1 MACRSGEESGM
12 AIKDLLVACNDTA
25 ASQAALGIALLMAA
39 KYDAHLTGLLVRD
52 PDLFSRRVRGLVPQ
66 DVLDNVRELEAAQ
79 VARIRAEFEARTAPS
94 GRAGKV
100 HWLEAEGPVDATVI
114 EHTRY
119 FDILLMGRPE
129 GPGGRDSMML
139 HPDLIALQ
147 SGRPVLIVP
156 EGYSTAALVEHA
168 VLAWDGRRAAARA
181 LAEAMLILET
191 KSRVDVV
198 TVGDVP
204 GAVDRPGLDV
214 AEHLRR
220 HGITTER
227 VRLEAK
233 GGPVSR
239 AILEHCRAVG
249 AGLVVMGAYEHSKF
263 REDFLGGV
271 THDLLRGLEVPALM
285 AH

>member
-1 MACRSGEESGM
+1 M

-25 ASQAALGIALLMAA
+25 ASRSALRIALLMAA

-52 PDLFSRRVRGLVPQ
+52 PEVLSRRVRGLVSQ
-66 DVLDNVRELEAAQ
+66 DVLDNVREVEEAQ
-79 VARIRAEFEARTAPS
+79 ILRTRQQFEADAAGS
-94 GRAGKV
+94 GRQDKT
-100 HWLEAEGPVDATVI
+100 HWLQVEGSVDATVV

-119 FDILLMGRPE
+119 FDILVMGRPH
-129 GPGGRDSMML
+129 GSAGRDSMML

-156 EGYSTAALVEHA
+156 ETYTTDVLIEHA
-168 VLAWDGRRAAARA
+168 VLAWDGKRASARA

-191 KSRVDVV
+191 KSRVDIV

-204 GAVDRPGLDV
+204 GAVARPGLDIE
-214 AEHLRR
+214 EHLRR
-220 HGITTER
+220 HGVATKR
-227 VRLEAK
+227 VRLQRK
-233 GGPVSR
+233 GGSVSR
-239 AILEHCRAVG
+239 AILDHCREAR
-249 AGLVVMGAYEHSKF
+249 AGLMVMGAYEHSKF

-271 THDLLRGLEVPALM
+271 TNDMLRELEIPVLM